1 MRVIAK
7 RRAFRLAVL
16 GRTGQAT
23 GTAEREQAR
32 VRLVEANYFCSDDQ
46 GKFTY
51 WSRVS

>member
-1 MRVIAK
+1 MGAANRHG
-7 RRAFRLAVL
+7 LAVL
-16 GRTGQAT
+16 GGIGQAT
-23 GTAEREQAR
+23 GTAEREQAL